1 MKLIV
6 HSSDVMFASSG
17 RRRSSL
23 AMAELVSR
31 LLGLLFLVAFVAGT
45 AAGSDIQ
52 SAPVSSVDPG
62 LPLAIADFD
71 GDLHPDLARVQIGR
85 SEVGRT
91 DYWIQFQL
99 SGTGRQTIRVIAPAG
114 GLQIA
119 ARDVNGDHAPDLVLT
134 TSWFREPVA
143 ILLND
148 GHGSFSRVDPTAFPE
163 AFTES
168 ETSWG
173 SSPLQAP
180 DAVGVPPQ
188 SRAGIF
194 STTARLPHAGSQVGA
209 ILASNCR
216 FPFSAFLIS
225 HPGRAPPSEASQL

>member
-1 MKLIV
+1 
-6 HSSDVMFASSG
+6 
-17 RRRSSL
+17 
-23 AMAELVSR
+23 MAALVCR

-52 SAPVSSVDPG
+52 SAPVSSVGPS

-71 GDLHPDLARVQIGR
+71 GDLRPDLAGVQIGR
-85 SEVGRT
+85 SDVGRT
-91 DYWIQFQL
+91 DYWIQLQL
-99 SGTGRQTIRVIAPAG
+99 SATGRQTIRVIAPAG

-119 ARDVNGDHAPDLVLT
+119 ARDVNGDHALDLVLT
-134 TSWFREPVA
+134 TSWFKEPVA

-148 GHGSFSRVDPTAFPE
+148 GHGSFTRVDPTVFPE

-168 ETSWG
+168 KTSWG
-173 SSPLQAP
+173 SLALRAP

-194 STTARLPHAGSQVGA
+194 SAMARLPHAGSQVGA
-209 ILASNCR
+209 VPALNCR
-216 FPFSAFLIS
+216 FLLSAFLIS
-225 HPGRAPPSEASQL
+225 HPGRAPPSEVSQL

>member
-1 MKLIV
+1 M
-6 HSSDVMFASSG
+6 
-17 RRRSSL
+17 
-23 AMAELVSR
+23 
-31 LLGLLFLVAFVAGT
+31 LGLLFLVAFVAGT

-52 SAPVSSVDPG
+52 SAPVVSVGPG

-71 GDLHPDLARVQIGR
+71 GDLRPDLARVQIGR

-99 SGTGRQTIRVIAPAG
+99 SATGRQTIRVIAPPG
-114 GLQIA
+114 GLQMA
-119 ARDVNGDHAPDLVLT
+119 AWDVNGDHAPDLVLT

-148 GHGSFSRVDPTAFPE
+148 GHGSFSRVDPTVFPE

-168 ETSWG
+168 KTSWG
-173 SSPLQAP
+173 SSTLRAP

-188 SRAGIF
+188 SRAGIV
-194 STTARLPHAGSQVGA
+194 SATARLPHAGSRVGV

-216 FPFSAFLIS
+216 FLLSAFLIS
-225 HPGRAPPSEASQL
+225 HPCRAPPSEVSQL